1 MLNKPSSKNEIQ
13 EKRNGTRQ
21 IALFRFLTGERMK
34 IKTRQSG
41 RTIKTFDRT
50 DNLAQKTK
58 NGLND
63 AKNTVDQLQ
72 DANAESGVDYAG
84 ARIQEGEG
92 NVGEYAVYGM
102 ERMGRWGMRVA
113 GNKLRRISRFRHRK
127 MTDFKVKV
135 PKKQLPSPKRK
146 ALPSAK
152 KLLKAPGQTAKAS
165 MKASQKAAMML
176 KRTAQAAIKFAKV
189 AFKATVEAVKATIAV
204 LKETIAI
211 IIAGGWIAVLIII
224 IICIAAVVVG
234 VVSGE
239 G

>member
-1 MLNKPSSKNEIQ
+1 M
-13 EKRNGTRQ
+13 GT
-21 IALFRFLTGERMK
+21 

-41 RTIKTFDRT
+41 RTIKTFDRA

-58 NGLND
+58 NGLNN
-63 AKNTVDQLQ
+63 AKNTADQLQ

-84 ARIQEGEG
+84 ARIQEGEES
-92 NVGEYAVYGM
+92 VGDYSVYGM

-152 KLLKAPGQTAKAS
+152 KRLQAPGQTAKVS
-165 MKASQKAAMML
+165 MKASQKAAMVS
-176 KRTAQAAIKFAKV
+176 KRTFQTTVKVAKAAIK
-189 AFKATVEAVKATIAV
+189 ATMEAVKAAIAII
-204 LKETIAI
+204 KETVAI
-211 IIAGGWIAVLIII
+211 IIAGGWVAVLIII
-224 IICIAAVVVG
+224 AVCLIPFFIEFM
-234 VVSGE
+234 GE
-239 G
+239 WRFKC